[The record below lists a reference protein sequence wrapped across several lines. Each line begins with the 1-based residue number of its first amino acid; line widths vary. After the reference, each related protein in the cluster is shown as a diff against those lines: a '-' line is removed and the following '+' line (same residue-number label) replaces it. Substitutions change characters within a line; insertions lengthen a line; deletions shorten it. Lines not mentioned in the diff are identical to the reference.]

1 MLGWMMMICWEKMV
15 KRRIIVGRE
24 EASLAIVENG
34 EEAGFDGK
42 WCTLKGTVETFKNEM
57 NTMIVGGGL
66 RNKVITYKESC
77 KIYDMIA
84 VNWKRSDRNI
94 TEDDNT
100 GKMIEDVVMN
110 NNNKQK
116 EGMGVIHP
124 FHVAVGKTT
133 NESDVASNGER
144 QHETMEQQQGTVGS
158 QKAGKIPPRERERVG
173 AGIWDGGG
181 DCVGIAA
188 EPDDG
193 RCKGKQR
200 ERGRRGSRTWIVPAH
215 HEKVCVPEVDLIPS
229 GNASRVVD
237 RTSIAAYCKLLRET
251 IGEFTLDRELG
262 GDASCPTSTEYY
274 LLGFANVCA
283 IEAAD

>member
-1 MLGWMMMICWEKMV
+1 MGSDKVEEQNALGNEEEV
-15 KRRIIVGRE
+15 DFERASNLNGGTPNGVGE
-24 EASLAIVENG
+24 THNIVEN
-34 EEAGFDGK
+34 
-42 WCTLKGTVETFKNEM
+42 KNES
-57 NTMIVGGGL
+57 I
-66 RNKVITYKESC
+66 IKEEMEL
-77 KIYDMIA
+77 I
-84 VNWKRSDRNI
+84 
-94 TEDDNT
+94 
-100 GKMIEDVVMN
+100 
-110 NNNKQK
+110 Q
-116 EGMGVIHP
+116 P
-124 FHVAVGKTT
+124 FHVAERRKTT
-133 NESDVASNGER
+133 SESDAASNGEM

-158 QKAGKIPPRERERVG
+158 QKARKIPPREREKVG